1 MSAGNLFLARVAPLK
16 EPVIT
21 MGVLVALIA
30 SVWANE
36 VHDAVRSGDRKKV
49 EEILQQHPEWLNATN
64 SAGYTPLQVE
74 ALRVPYMGDGLP
86 YLAGDRGIA
95 ELLIGHGAEVDIF
108 SAASLGKAD
117 RVSALLDGR
126 PDLVGAHNRDG
137 TPLHWA
143 ARNNRVEVAAIL
155 LKRGAELEAREG
167 PAGLT
172 PLMEAANLGN
182 KQVIEALLAKG
193 ADVNAADRSNH
204 RAALFWAMMNQKW
217 DVMATLLAHGA
228 NVNWRDAYGTT
239 ALLMAAGQKE
249 LGLPAVELLLH
260 YNADVNVTNR
270 ASQTP
275 LISATLAGQRAVA
288 EALLA
293 AGATVNSKDSQ
304 GKTAL
309 QYAGER
315 GNKDLVE
322 LLQQHGAKE

>member
-1 MSAGNLFLARVAPLK
+1 M
-16 EPVIT
+16 
-21 MGVLVALIA
+21 
-30 SVWANE
+30 
-36 VHDAVRSGDRKKV
+36 
-49 EEILQQHPEWLNATN
+49 
-64 SAGYTPLQVE
+64 
-74 ALRVPYMGDGLP
+74 
-86 YLAGDRGIA
+86 
-95 ELLIGHGAEVDIF
+95 
-108 SAASLGKAD
+108 
-117 RVSALLDGR
+117 
-126 PDLVGAHNRDG
+126 
-137 TPLHWA
+137 HWA

-275 LISATLAGQRAVA
+275 LISATLVDFDGPIQ
-288 EALLA
+288 
-293 AGATVNSKDSQ
+293 S
-304 GKTAL
+304 
-309 QYAGER
+309 
-315 GNKDLVE
+315 
-322 LLQQHGAKE
+322 H